1 MWFGLGCNDRLLNCC
16 ADVDISTIYDGETD
30 PFDTPIMDHKERK
43 ITPPDLRKNRQLALS
58 KELLK
63 PKYSAHGFKT
73 AGLKSALWEL
83 FGNSAQIQYVGIL
96 VTLKCTTFLSTS

>member
-1 MWFGLGCNDRLLNCC
+1 
-16 ADVDISTIYDGETD
+16 VDISTIYDGETD